1 MNYTYIQSLPF
12 MINKRFGLFFAEK
25 MNKYFIWILT
35 FGCLQFFT
43 LAQSQ
48 VVRVALVGRS
58 QNTPG
63 ILNRIPS
70 YDAAQF
76 RIFLRQLATKLHKSR
91 AKTKSAYLMPGHF
104 NFRLL
109 LG

>member
-1 MNYTYIQSLPF
+1 MC
-12 MINKRFGLFFAEK
+12 FGLLFAEK
-25 MNKYFIWILT
+25 MNKYFIWILS
-35 FGCLQFFT
+35 FGCLQILT
-43 LAQSQ
+43 LSKPQ
-48 VVRVALVGRS
+48 VLRVALVGRS
-58 QNTPG
+58 RITPG
-63 ILNRIPS
+63 ILDRIPS

-76 RIFLRQLATKLHKSR
+76 RIFLRQLAIKLHKSR